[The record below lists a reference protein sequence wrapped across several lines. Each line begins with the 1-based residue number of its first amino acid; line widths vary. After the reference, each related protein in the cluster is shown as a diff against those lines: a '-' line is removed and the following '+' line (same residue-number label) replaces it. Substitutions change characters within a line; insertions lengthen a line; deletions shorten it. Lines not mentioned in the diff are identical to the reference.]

1 MSKKWIV
8 GTALTASAVTAVLFT
23 AGVTG
28 GIAQAAAPAAATS
41 SAPKATTP
49 KTSSAKKSTTASG
62 AKAAAASAAATKR
75 LAGAAA
81 NVISPEIVD
90 VLATNATSGAAGTG
104 IVLTSSGEVLTN
116 YHVITGATQI
126 TATDIATGRTYPATV
141 VGYDATDDVAVLQL
155 AGAYDLPT
163 ADLDTTEPSVGT
175 TVVAVGNAEGAG
187 GAPKWVSGTVTNDNR
202 EVVATNEAGQVRRSR
217 LSGMLQ
223 DTAGIVP
230 GYSGGPLVN
239 TAGEVV
245 GIDTSGSFTSLNKPA
260 TAAYAIPIAKALS
273 IVEPDRGGRRATY
286 DDHAQHRDQRR
297 HHRDGEQRHQGPGA
311 G

>member
-28 GIAQAAAPAAATS
+28 GTAQAAAPAAATNT
-41 SAPKATTP
+41 APRTTTP
-49 KTSSAKKSTTASG
+49 KASSAKKSTATASG
-62 AKAAAASAAATKR
+62 AKASAVSAAATKR

-104 IVLTSSGEVLTN
+104 IVLTSTGEVLTN

-126 TATDIATGRTYPATV
+126 TATDIGTGRTYPATV
-141 VGYDATDDVAVLQL
+141 VGYDAADDVAVLQL
-155 AGAYDLPT
+155 TRAYDLPT
-163 ADLDTTEPSVGT
+163 ADLDTAEPSVGT
-175 TVVAVGNAEGAG
+175 TVVAVGNAEGEG
-187 GAPKWVSGTVTNDNR
+187 GTPKWVSGTVTNDDR
-202 EVVATNEAGQVRRSR
+202 AVVATNEQGKSAES
-217 LSGMLQ
+217 LTGMLQ

-245 GIDTSGSFTSLNKPA
+245 GIDTSGSFTSLTKPA

-273 IVEPDRGGRRATY
+273 IVNEIVAG
-286 DDHAQHRDQRR
+286 
-297 HHRDGEQRHQGPGA
+297 QGTTTITIG
-311 G
+311 

>member
-28 GIAQAAAPAAATS
+28 GTAQAAAPAAATN
-41 SAPKATTP
+41 SAPRATTP
-49 KTSSAKKSTTASG
+49 KASSAKKSTATGSKAS
-62 AKAAAASAAATKR
+62 AVSAAATKR
-75 LAGAAA
+75 LAAAAA
-81 NVISPEIVD
+81 NVVSPEIVD
-90 VLATNATSGAAGTG
+90 VLATSATSGAAGTG
-104 IVLTSSGEVLTN
+104 IVLTSTGEVLTN

-126 TATDIATGRTYPATV
+126 TATDISTGRTYPATV
-141 VGYDATDDVAVLQL
+141 VGYDAAADVAVLQL
-155 AGAYDLPT
+155 TGAHGLPT
-163 ADLDTTEPSVGT
+163 ADLDTAEPSVGT
-175 TVVAVGNAEGAG
+175 TVVAVGNAEGEG

-202 EVVATNEAGQVRRSR
+202 VVVATNEQGKSPES
-217 LSGMLQ
+217 LTGMLQ

-239 TAGEVV
+239 TAGDVV

-273 IVEPDRGGRRATY
+273 IVDEIVAG
-286 DDHAQHRDQRR
+286 
-297 HHRDGEQRHQGPGA
+297 QGTTTITLG
-311 G
+311 